1 MMVRVVTRPGGVEQ
15 LTLRTVRRTV
25 ERRAADRR
33 WTEARRVVVTVRAFA
48 FWTIAGRDGGF
59 SATCT
64 ALPPMI
70 APPHAHAQ
78 SCAKAIRTDIEHLFL
93 ANSGWLPR
101 RAGILRRCFGYVDHM
116 QRIRLSSSALTMIAR
131 SGGCSG
137 PLLSNC
143 VPIQDKVVSPVNE
156 RRTFS

>member
-1 MMVRVVTRPGGVEQ
+1 MVRVVTRPGGVVQ
-15 LTLRTVRRTV
+15 LTRRTVRRTV

-93 ANSGWLPR
+93 ACAARVPGPSGSL
-101 RAGILRRCFGYVDHM
+101 V
-116 QRIRLSSSALTMIAR
+116 RLS
-131 SGGCSG
+131 G
-137 PLLSNC
+137 
-143 VPIQDKVVSPVNE
+143 
-156 RRTFS
+156 